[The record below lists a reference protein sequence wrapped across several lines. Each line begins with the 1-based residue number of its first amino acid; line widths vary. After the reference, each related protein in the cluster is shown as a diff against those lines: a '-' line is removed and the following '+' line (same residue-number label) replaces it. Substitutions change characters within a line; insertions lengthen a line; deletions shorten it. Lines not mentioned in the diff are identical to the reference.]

1 MTFEVCCT
9 SKLNS
14 HDFFHMGLN
23 ALGAVLALEVS
34 WLLLLLE
41 LYQPIKLRHR
51 ARLDGVHDIKVG
63 HHGLVAG
70 IA

>member
-1 MTFEVCCT
+1 
-9 SKLNS
+9 
-14 HDFFHMGLN
+14 MGLN

-70 IA
+70 NA